1 MKTTVEVEK
10 LIEAHNNENILKFLI
25 CANHFH
31 KIICKETCELDKF
44 LDTATYSVIRLLNIK
59 VLNIQNI

>member
-25 CANHFH
+25 WANHFH
-31 KIICKETCELDKF
+31 KIICKEICELDKF